1 MDTPSPPF
9 PVTDGAA
16 PLPQHPVSGGASS
29 CRRAALLLATTLLT
43 TLVAGFLLHL
53 TFLVGAGNQELRL
66 PDPFQDPWAL
76 LHGLPFSLALLAILL
91 AHEMGHYLACR
102 FYRIDCTLP
111 YVIPAPP
118 FLNPF
123 GTFGAVIRIRSP
135 FRSRQEIF
143 DVGLAGPLT
152 GFLVILPVLALGVSL
167 STSFHFP
174 EGAGFWIQY
183 GEPLLFKMAVWG
195 FFDGD
200 PAAINLHPIGWAAW
214 FGLFAT
220 SLNLLPFGQLDG
232 GHIVYA
238 LLGSRFHNRVSL
250 AVLAGLVGLGLFSL
264 RTPAYLVFATIL
276 VFLGPRHPPPAA
288 QEAPDRRRWW
298 IGLLG
303 LVVFVLS
310 FIPVP
315 VTVGQ

>member
-1 MDTPSPPF
+1 MSPDRPGS
-9 PVTDGAA
+9 VRLA
-16 PLPQHPVSGGASS
+16 V
-29 CRRAALLLATTLLT
+29 LLLAVTVLT
-43 TLVAGFLLHL
+43 TLIAGFLSHVSFVASS
-53 TFLVGAGNQELRL
+53 TDSEI
-66 PDPFQDPWAL
+66 PFVNPFREPTVL
-76 LHGLPFSLALLAILL
+76 LQGLPFSLALLAILL

-102 FYRIDCTLP
+102 FYRIRCTLP

-135 FRSRQEIF
+135 FRSRQQIF
-143 DVGLAGPLT
+143 DVGIAGPLA

-167 STSFHFP
+167 STQFHFP
-174 EGAGFWIQY
+174 EQPGLLIQY
-183 GEPLLFKMAVWG
+183 GEPFLFKLAVWS
-195 FFDGD
+195 FFEGD
-200 PAAINLHPIGWAAW
+200 PSAINLHPIGWAAW

-238 LLGSRFHNRVSL
+238 LFGRRSHRRLSVVLL
-250 AVLAGLVGLGLFSL
+250 ACLAGLGLLSL

-276 VFLGPRHPPPAA
+276 MFLGPRHPHPVE
-288 QEAPDRRRWW
+288 QEELDRKRWW

-303 LVVFVLS
+303 MVVFVLC

-315 VTVGQ
+315 VTVVE